1 MNKLIPLLAALL
13 AGMLALAAPGAAP
26 DAASVERQMKG
37 VSTLIESSS
46 AARQIDASGKPEAI
60 KLREQA
66 RALYARALLER
77 QAGDLPAAQQ
87 LLNEASRALFEG
99 VRLASPPED
108 KAKRQQA
115 EFAARLGDARAML
128 DAHRRVVAD
137 KGGQAD
143 AQALVK
149 KVEKLLA
156 DAEQAAP
163 ADAVRGLALVEQG
176 YHLSRAAIGSLRAG
190 ETLVRSLNFA
200 NKEEEYRYE
209 QDRHESHT
217 LLVQLLLKEKRDVPG
232 IDRMVQ
238 GFIDKA
244 MHLRA
249 EAEAKASVRDFG
261 AAVTLMEEA
270 TRELV
275 RAIRGAGVFIPG

>member
-1 MNKLIPLLAALL
+1 MNKLIPLLALL
-13 AGMLALAAPGAAP
+13 LDVMPVLAAPGAPP
-26 DAASVERQMKG
+26 DAASIERQLKG
-37 VSTLIESSS
+37 VATLIEASS

-66 RALYARALLER
+66 RAAYARAQLER

-87 LLNEASRALFEG
+87 SLNEASRALFEG
-99 VRLASPPED
+99 ARLAAPPED

-143 AQALVK
+143 AQALVQ

-156 DAEQAAP
+156 DAERAAP

-176 YHLSRAAIGSLRAG
+176 YHLSRAAIGNLRAG
-190 ETLVRSLNFA
+190 ETMVRSLNFA

-232 IDRMVQ
+232 VDRMVQ
-238 GFIDKA
+238 GFLDKA

-249 EAEAKASVRDFG
+249 EAEAKATVRDFG
-261 AAVTLMEEA
+261 AAVGLMEDA